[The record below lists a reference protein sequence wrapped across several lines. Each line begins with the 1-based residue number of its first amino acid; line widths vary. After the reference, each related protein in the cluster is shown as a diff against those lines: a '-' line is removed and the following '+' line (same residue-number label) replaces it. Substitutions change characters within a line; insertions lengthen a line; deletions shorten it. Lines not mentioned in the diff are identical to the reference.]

1 MLYLSLG
8 SILVFKVRLKNH
20 KGQHCYHNDHIDD
33 SDPSFFHSAFM
44 RSFRGIMR
52 FCGLFLI
59 LHDLGVVPLL
69 HSAHGSKVT
78 EQNIKEHDQ

>member
-1 MLYLSLG
+1 MIPYMIRATLNKQKRFLVLFLSG
-8 SILVFKVRLKNH
+8 STPTSCGEPIRKN
-20 KGQHCYHNDHIDD
+20 
-33 SDPSFFHSAFM
+33 AFM

-69 HSAHGSKVT
+69 HSVHGSKVT

>member
-1 MLYLSLG
+1 MIPYMIRATLNKQKRF
-8 SILVFKVRLKNH
+8 LVLFYPGLHRLFAESRFAKT
-20 KGQHCYHNDHIDD
+20 
-33 SDPSFFHSAFM
+33 FM